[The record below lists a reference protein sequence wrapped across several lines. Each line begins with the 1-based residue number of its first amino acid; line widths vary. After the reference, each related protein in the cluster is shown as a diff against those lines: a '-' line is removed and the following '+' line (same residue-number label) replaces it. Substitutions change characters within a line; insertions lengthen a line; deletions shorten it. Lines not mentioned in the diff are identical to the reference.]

1 MLCRKIVKENCLK
14 EKVFT
19 YISDKLK
26 ENRNVNISLRPLES
40 RFFIFHRNTESLSLC
55 YAGWISLHTEWWILV
70 TYCRGPRAIM
80 RGPLRGLRINH
91 FGLLLRDQSLILLRL
106 FLHFLEVFN
115 PRWVFL
121 SKSSFDFFGKSFL
134 RRWIIAQNFK
144 IILLTYL
151 PQIFYVIGDVGKKN
165 ILRLF
170 SWRYKIKNK
179 NVLVILSWNV

>member
-1 MLCRKIVKENCLK
+1 MKENCLK
-14 EKVFT
+14 EKVFI

-26 ENRNVNISLRPLES
+26 ENWNVNISLRPLES

-80 RGPLRGLRINH
+80 RGPLSGLRINH
-91 FGLLLRDQSLILLRL
+91 FGLLLRDQRLILFRL
-106 FLHFLEVFN
+106 FLEVFN
-115 PRWVFL
+115 SRWVFL
-121 SKSSFDFFGKSFL
+121 SKSSFDFFGKCFL

-151 PQIFYVIGDVGKKN
+151 PQIFYVIGDVGKK
-165 ILRLF
+165 IFWDYFLGDIRP
-170 SWRYKIKNK
+170 KIKIVI
-179 NVLVILSWNV
+179 VLWNV